1 MYYVLQNKLGNN
13 IIEYAVL
20 TATTIYSTYLARGQ
34 YVYMAEG
41 WSVATTDVVKDATK
55 FYSEQEAFDILGRID
70 DLPEGVWHPVKL
82 EATL

>member
-20 TATTIYSTYLARGQ
+20 TATSMYFTGGEYGLWESD
-34 YVYMAEG
+34 
-41 WSVATTDVVKDATK
+41 WSVATTDVVEDATK
-55 FYSEQEAFDILGRID
+55 FYSEQEAFNMLAWID
-70 DLPEGVWHPVKL
+70 DLPEDVWHPVKL